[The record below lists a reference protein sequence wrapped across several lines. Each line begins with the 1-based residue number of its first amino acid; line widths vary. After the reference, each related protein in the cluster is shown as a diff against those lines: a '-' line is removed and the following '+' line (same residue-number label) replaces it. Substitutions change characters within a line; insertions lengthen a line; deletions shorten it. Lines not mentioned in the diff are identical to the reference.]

1 MAARWSLGWA
11 AGALVGG
18 TVLLAGCAADSGE
31 GVAAGASPAATPSG
45 GADAGST
52 TESSAETTQETAPTT
67 EPETPDGPNAFAFA
81 GPLVDGSG
89 TFDGLTLDD
98 RDVILWFW
106 APWCPTC
113 LAEAPEILEAIPQ
126 LPEGVE
132 VVGLAGLSGDLE
144 YMQEFVEISK
154 TGDMTHV
161 ADLDGEIWRGFDVV
175 SQATLM
181 VIDDSGEAYELGGG
195 TTAEDLIEYAQKIA
209 SS

>member
-1 MAARWSLGWA
+1 M
-11 AGALVGG
+11 
-18 TVLLAGCAADSGE
+18 
-31 GVAAGASPAATPSG
+31 
-45 GADAGST
+45 
-52 TESSAETTQETAPTT
+52 
-67 EPETPDGPNAFAFA
+67 
-81 GPLVDGSG
+81 
-89 TFDGLTLDD
+89 
-98 RDVILWFW
+98 
-106 APWCPTC
+106 
-113 LAEAPEILEAIPQ
+113 
-126 LPEGVE
+126 
-132 VVGLAGLSGDLE
+132 VGLAGLSGDLE